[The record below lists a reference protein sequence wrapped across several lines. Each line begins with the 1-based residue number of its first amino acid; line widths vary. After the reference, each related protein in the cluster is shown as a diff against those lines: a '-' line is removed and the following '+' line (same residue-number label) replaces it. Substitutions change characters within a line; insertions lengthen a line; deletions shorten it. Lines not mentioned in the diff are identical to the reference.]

1 MTSPAPRVA
10 LVTGASRGI
19 GRATCLRLAR
29 DGYEIVAIARNQ
41 VELDALAAEIVALG
55 GRCRTISLDL
65 TDADAIG
72 PALAGVDANVLVNNA
87 GIGIITPFVEMAPHD
102 WQQMIALNIN
112 ALYHVTR
119 AVLPAM
125 MSRGSGHVCT
135 IGSIGARSAWVGGS
149 CYGATKAFVT
159 SWSESLML
167 EVRDR
172 GVKVSVV
179 MPGGVATDFGGTP
192 ATAADG
198 WKLSPDDVADA
209 VASVVNTPPS
219 VLIHR
224 LEVRTLNAPPKR

>member
-19 GRATCLRLAR
+19 GRAVCVRLAR
-29 DGYEIVAIARNQ
+29 DGYEVVAVARN
-41 VELDALAAEIVALG
+41 AAELEQLSAEIRDGG
-55 GRCRTISLDL
+55 GRCRAIPLDL
-65 TDADAIG
+65 TNAAAIA
-72 PALAGVDANVLVNNA
+72 PALAGIDVNVLVNNA
-87 GIGIITPFVEMAPHD
+87 GIGVIKPFVDLAPQE
-102 WQQMIALNIN
+102 WQQMIDLNVN
-112 ALYHVTR
+112 ALFHVTR
-119 AVLPAM
+119 AVLPPM

-135 IGSIGARSAWVGGS
+135 IGSIGGRSAWVGGS

-179 MPGGVATDFGGTP
+179 MPGSVATEFGGKVT
-192 ATAADG
+192 TAADQ
-198 WKLSPDDVADA
+198 WKLSADDVAEA
-209 VASVVNTPPS
+209 LASVVATPPS

-224 LEVRTLNAPPKR
+224 LEVRTNTPPPKR